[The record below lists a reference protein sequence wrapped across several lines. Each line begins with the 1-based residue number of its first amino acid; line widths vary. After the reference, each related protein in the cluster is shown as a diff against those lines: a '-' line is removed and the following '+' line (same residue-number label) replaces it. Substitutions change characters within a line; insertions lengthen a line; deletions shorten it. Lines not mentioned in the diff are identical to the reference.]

1 MDFDTC
7 LRMMVTRDAS
17 DLFLSVGSPPALKV
31 EGETH
36 ILEAPV
42 VDSRAVTAIADSI
55 LDEARKAT
63 FAQKH
68 EMNLTVD
75 REGVGRFRVNLYR
88 QRGETAIAIRYI
100 ADRIPG
106 VDTLNLPSNIKD
118 LIMLR
123 RGLVLVVGAAGS
135 GKSTTL
141 AALIDYR
148 NRLRSGHILTIE
160 DPIEFLH
167 KHAKSIVDQ
176 REVGFDT
183 ESYAEALKN
192 AMREA
197 PDVIMIG
204 EIRDR
209 ETMEQALLY
218 AETGQ
223 LCLAT
228 LHSNNASQTLDRI
241 LSFFPEGAR
250 TQVLQDLSQSL
261 KAIVSQRLLRS
272 ATGGRRVPA
281 VELLLQTT
289 FVSDLILKGQTNQ
302 LKEAMKQ
309 GLDAGMLTFEESL
322 LRLYRAGRIT
332 LDEALENADS
342 RSDLSLRVRLS
353 EPVALELEQKQHLA
367 IDKAEESRLGG
378 QGKPDWEKEEASARR
393 L

>member
-1 MDFDTC
+1 
-7 LRMMVTRDAS
+7 
-17 DLFLSVGSPPALKV
+17 
-31 EGETH
+31 
-36 ILEAPV
+36 
-42 VDSRAVTAIADSI
+42 VTAIADSI

-167 KHAKSIVDQ
+167 KHGKSIVDQ

-250 TQVLQDLSQSL
+250 AQVLQDLSQSL

>member
-167 KHAKSIVDQ
+167 KHGKSIVDQ

-250 TQVLQDLSQSL
+250 AQVLQDLSQSL